1 MAWVTKLPGWG
12 LVVREVQLRD
22 SGDSNLACDAAV
34 SQAAPIALALT

>member
-22 SGDSNLACDAAV
+22 SGDSNLARDAAV
-34 SQAAPIALALT
+34 SLEDAAPIAPN